1 MKPCF
6 FIYTEYELAD
16 LNESA
21 SARLTA
27 MDGDYHRLSKPEEEN
42 GEFRTRAL
50 VGVEVKDRY
59 GIFLTGDYS
68 VGNHSQDEYKA
79 GVDLKVAF

>member
-21 SARLTA
+21 SARLTY
-27 MDGDYHRLSKPEEEN
+27 GYYHRLSKPEEEN

-68 VGNHSQDEYKA
+68 VGSHSQDEYKA